1 MRPAVS
7 RMIYWPL
14 ILIAIFFVFF
24 RRFETANLYHPDRQ
38 ILTSPKFLNL
48 DFEEAR
54 FSSKDGVALHG
65 WYVRAAAPRHAPLE
79 LPSSLST
86 AKGPAQPG
94 PRPPAGGKGRLEPQS
109 GLSSSAQGAAR
120 HRLRLGVILHNHGN
134 AGNIGHRVDELAL
147 MSEAGFDVLIYDYRG
162 YGQSEGSPT
171 EKGTYA
177 DAAAA
182 YGYLTEVKGIAPESI
197 LLFGESLGA
206 AVAVQLAASV
216 PAGGL
221 ALMGAFTSVVDMAR
235 VYYPILPARWLV
247 RYRYDSLSKLP
258 GLKLP
263 VLVMHS
269 EEDDIVPVEMGRRLF
284 EAAKEPKI
292 LALLKGGHNDVF
304 YVDGERIAA
313 SLRTFA
319 AKHIQGG

>member
-24 RRFETANLYHPDRQ
+24 RRFEAANLYHPDRQ

-65 WYVRAAAPRHAPLE
+65 WYVRAAAP
-79 LPSSLST
+79 
-86 AKGPAQPG
+86 PAQPG
-94 PRPPAGGKGRLEPQS
+94 PRSSLRPS
-109 GLSSSAQGAAR
+109 GASGSQGSVPGAAQGAAR
-120 HRLRLGVILHNHGN
+120 QRPRLGVILHNHGN

-162 YGQSEGSPT
+162 YGQSGGSPT

-182 YGYLTEVKGIAPESI
+182 YAYLTEAKGVAPESI

-235 VYYPILPARWLV
+235 VYYPILPAKWLV

-258 GLKLP
+258 GIKLP

-284 EAAKEPKI
+284 EAAREPKA

-304 YVDGERIAA
+304 YVDGERIAH
-313 SLRTFA
+313 SLRAFA
-319 AKHIQGG
+319 AKHLKSRP